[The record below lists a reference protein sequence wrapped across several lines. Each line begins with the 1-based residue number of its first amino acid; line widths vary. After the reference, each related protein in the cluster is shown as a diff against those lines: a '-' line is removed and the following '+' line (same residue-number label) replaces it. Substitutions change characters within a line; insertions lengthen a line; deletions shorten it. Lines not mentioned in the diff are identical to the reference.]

1 MHIRK
6 TAYIVWTYKADEE
19 AGNLVHMKRLIYPY
33 MVLSGNSKYR
43 KRNLYIH
50 AARILN
56 TL

>member
-6 TAYIVWTYKADEE
+6 MAYIVWTDKADKE
-19 AGNLVHMKRLIYPY
+19 AGNLVHMKRLIYPN

-50 AARILN
+50 AERMLN